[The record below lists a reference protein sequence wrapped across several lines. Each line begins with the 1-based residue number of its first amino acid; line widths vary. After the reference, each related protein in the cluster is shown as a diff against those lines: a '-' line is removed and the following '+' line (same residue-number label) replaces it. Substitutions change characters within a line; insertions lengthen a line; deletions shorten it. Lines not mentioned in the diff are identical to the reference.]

1 MKLKLISTISK
12 ILTDSPHKTDKNYY
26 PKAIPEEYKYEVKN

>member
-12 ILTDSPHKTDKNYY
+12 IHIDSAHKTDKNYY